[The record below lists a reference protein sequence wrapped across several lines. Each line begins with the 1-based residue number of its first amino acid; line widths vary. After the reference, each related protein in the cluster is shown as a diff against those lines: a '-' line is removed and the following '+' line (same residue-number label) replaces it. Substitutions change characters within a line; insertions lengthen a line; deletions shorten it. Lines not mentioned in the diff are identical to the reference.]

1 MYKIMFILKTG
12 EPGTWM
18 FCLVVR
24 NTDVCMYMPYT
35 ICNIQYTYAYAYH
48 MYIDI
53 DSNIEIY
60 RHAYVYVGVCYP
72 ASSLG
77 SPKGISFLG
86 AGGIKVWSS
95 FLESPKTLI
104 NGPLKYA
111 KQWPKSTINSH
122 KGSHLHT

>member
-24 NTDVCMYMPYT
+24 STDACMYMPYT

-53 DSNIEIY
+53 DSNIDIY
-60 RHAYVYVGVCYP
+60 RHAYVYVDAPLYP
-72 ASSLG
+72 SDLSRE
-77 SPKGISFLG
+77 FHF
-86 AGGIKVWSS
+86 W
-95 FLESPKTLI
+95 
-104 NGPLKYA
+104 GPGPSRLVKL
-111 KQWPKSTINSH
+111 S
-122 KGSHLHT
+122 